1 MSANPRDSEPLR
13 NCKILV
19 ACSAKKMVELTA
31 GLEKLGGSVLPFP
44 VIEIREIEDK
54 QLMDTA
60 IASLQEYDWIIFT
73 SAYGVEF
80 FMRRIKACASREQI
94 QSMPKVCAVGPATAA
109 AVKEFGHEVA
119 LVPGQYVGEGVLEAL
134 AGYYG
139 GIQNLAGLDVL
150 LPRAQVAR
158 EFLPQALA
166 RAGVRVD
173 VVPCYCTVQAETDP
187 DTIEELR
194 NSEPDLLVFTSSS
207 TVNNFMGIL
216 GADAGRKM
224 LAESV
229 VAVIGP
235 ITAGTAAAFGRRA
248 DIVPKE
254 NTISSLLEAVRE
266 YYSSR

>member
-1 MSANPRDSEPLR
+1 
-13 NCKILV
+13 
-19 ACSAKKMVELTA
+19 MVELTA

-44 VIEIREIEDK
+44 VIETREIK
-54 QLMDTA
+54 DTHLLDNA
-60 IASLQEYDWIIFT
+60 IASLRKYDWIIFT

-80 FMRRIKACASREQI
+80 FMRRVKACASQEQL

-109 AVKEFGHEVA
+109 AVKEFGLEVV
-119 LVPGQYVGEGVLEAL
+119 LIPGQYVGEGVLEAL
-134 AGYYG
+134 ADYYG
-139 GIQNLAGLDVL
+139 GIRNLAGLDVL

-158 EFLPQALA
+158 EFLPKALA
-166 RAGVRVD
+166 EAGVHVD
-173 VVPCYCTVQAETDP
+173 VVPCYRTVQAEIDP
-187 DTIEELR
+187 DSLGKLR
-194 NSEPDLLVFTSSS
+194 DVKPDLLVFTSSS

-254 NTISSLLEAVRE
+254 NTISSLLEAVRG